1 MDLDSRE
8 RALTLE
14 LKEALASS
22 LEIPVVRSRMEDA
35 LFQLFPAE
43 HAAWCMSSRGCPA
56 GYEWVATDRL
66 AAFLARYREMAG
78 GDFVRGT
85 VSHQPNVVFRDSEM
99 VPRTVLERSRPYQL
113 CRELG
118 TPLEH
123 VMSVRLDMRQGWHG
137 GLTIYREQRRP
148 FSERERALL
157 QGLTPALARTVRNC
171 RMLGGVVKGRS
182 FPESLLHQRNLE
194 CLVLTPALAEV
205 LRTARVTAWLEAW
218 FSPSELGPSGL
229 PREWVER
236 LAWLGRPEE
245 DGEPGLDSWECARG
259 DRRLKVTFIRMPEQE
274 GRRPWTLVLEEEPSY
289 FIPVPSVWRLQLTPR
304 EAEVVGLLLQYYFI
318 ESIAALLGI
327 TLLTANTHWKNIRK
341 KLVVESR
348 AELLYQAAVLSR
360 EERE

>member
-22 LEIPVVRSRMEDA
+22 LELSVVLSRMKGA

-43 HAAWCMSSRGCPA
+43 HAAWCMSKQGLPA

-85 VSHQPNVVFRDSEM
+85 VSHLPNVVFRDSEM
-99 VPRTVLERSRPYQL
+99 VPRAVLERSRPYQL
-113 CRELG
+113 CRELR

-137 GLTIYREQRRP
+137 GLTVYREQRLS

-171 RMLGGVVKGRS
+171 RMLGAVVKGHP
-182 FPESLLHQRNLE
+182 FPEVLLHQRDLE
-194 CLVLTPALAEV
+194 CLVLTPAFAEV

-229 PREWVER
+229 PIEWVER
-236 LAWLGRPEE
+236 LAWLGSLQE
-245 DGEPGLDSWECARG
+245 DGEPGLDRWECVRG
-259 DRRLKVTFIRMPEQE
+259 DRRLRVTFIRMPEQE
-274 GRRPWTLVLEEEPSY
+274 GRRLWTLVLEEEPSY
-289 FIPVPSVWRLQLTPR
+289 FIPVPSVWRPLLTWR
-304 EAEVVGLLLQYYFI
+304 ETEVLGLLLQGYFI
-318 ESIAALLGI
+318 ESIAVLLGI
-327 TLLTANTHWKNIRK
+327 TWHTANTHWKNIRNELK
-341 KLVVESR
+341 VADR